1 MPSIAKY
8 RRTYFAL
15 LKKLG
20 IREEDRHAVNQ
31 AMVGK
36 ESTKDW
42 SEKDWRRAISELQ
55 YHAGQKD
62 SKAGPPLVRD
72 DRCGDVAAEPGR
84 WATDRQARF
93 VQDLCRQIDWSELQR
108 GPVELLL
115 TTILKADEK
124 ALRRAQVNRIVER
137 SREEEDAELSMF
149 AVASTLSRQEAAVFI
164 DVLKKIR
171 GKHKRERAG

>member
-31 AMVGK
+31 GMVGK

-42 SEKDWRRAISELQ
+42 TEKDWRQAISTLQ
-55 YHAGQKD
+55 YEAGQKD
-62 SKAGPPLVRD
+62 SKSGPPLVRD
-72 DRCGDVAAEPGR
+72 DSCGDVAAEPGR
-84 WATDRQARF
+84 WATERQARF

-108 GPVELLL
+108 GPVGLLL

-137 SREEEDAELSMF
+137 SQEEEDAELSMF
-149 AVASTLSRQEAAVFI
+149 AVTSTLSRQEAAVFI